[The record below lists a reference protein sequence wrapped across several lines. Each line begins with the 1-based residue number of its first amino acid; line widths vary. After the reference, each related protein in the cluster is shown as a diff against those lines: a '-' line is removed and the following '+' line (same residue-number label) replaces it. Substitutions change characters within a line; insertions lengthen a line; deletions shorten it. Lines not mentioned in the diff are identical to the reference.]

1 VIRPNR
7 VGLSHEIGR
16 VRHVTEEQVM
26 ASPAFDVD
34 QALKDLA
41 SQSIKQG
48 RDVRTAV
55 RNLTLKALQQREL
68 TLDQI
73 GKVLR
78 SVTEGVTLG
87 VTRREIKVEKALSD
101 TLAGMDDALL
111 KAVEAS
117 NVALHR
123 LTGEGYDFEDSN
135 LKRAL
140 EELEKLEDQFLE
152 SVARATD
159 NASEKIKAPWE
170 RVLEKTRR
178 SGTATGTQVASTLR
192 DYAKR
197 AQAAMRAQREV
208 GFRTAHLLT
217 QNFATLASGVL
228 IGMSEGLGGKPAQP
242 KRLAKSATGRKTAKV
257 AKRAAAKSAKRVPA
271 KPAKRPVAKTAKR
284 PTVKTAKRAKTTTRR
299 KSR

>member
-1 VIRPNR
+1 
-7 VGLSHEIGR
+7 
-16 VRHVTEEQVM
+16 M

-34 QALKDLA
+34 QVLKSLA

-48 RDVRTAV
+48 SDVRAAV

-87 VTRREIKVEKALSD
+87 VSNRELKVEKTLSD
-101 TLAGMDDALL
+101 TVAGMDDALL

-117 NVALHR
+117 NIALHR

-140 EELEKLEDQFLE
+140 DELEKFEDQFLQSIE
-152 SVARATD
+152 QAT
-159 NASEKIKAPWE
+159 ASAGEKIKAPWD
-170 RVLEKTRR
+170 RVLAQTKR
-178 SGTATGTQVASTLR
+178 SGTATGTQVASTMR
-192 DYAKR
+192 EYAKR
-197 AQAAMRAQREV
+197 AQAAMRAQRET
-208 GFRTAHLLT
+208 GFKTAHLLT
-217 QNFATLASGVL
+217 QNFAILASGIL
-228 IGMSEGLGGKPAQP
+228 IGMSEGLGGKPAP
-242 KRLAKSATGRKTAKV
+242 AKAKRATKPVKAGTATKV
-257 AKRAAAKSAKRVPA
+257 AKRATAKAAKRVPA
-271 KPAKRPVAKTAKR
+271 KTAKRRTAKAAKRPAA
-284 PTVKTAKRAKTTTRR
+284 KTAKRAKATTTR

>member
-1 VIRPNR
+1 
-7 VGLSHEIGR
+7 
-16 VRHVTEEQVM
+16 M

-34 QALKDLA
+34 QVLKSLA

-48 RDVRTAV
+48 SDVRAAV

-87 VTRREIKVEKALSD
+87 VAKRENKVEQALSD
-101 TLAGMDDALL
+101 TVAGMDDALL

-140 EELEKLEDQFLE
+140 DELEKLEDQFLLSIAQATE
-152 SVARATD
+152 S
-159 NASEKIKAPWE
+159 ASETIKAPWD
-170 RVLEKTRR
+170 RVLAKTRL
-178 SGTATGTQVASTLR
+178 SHTATGLQVASTMR
-192 DYAKR
+192 EYAKR
-197 AQAAMRAQREV
+197 AQAAIRTQRET
-208 GFRTAHLLT
+208 GFKTAHLFT
-217 QNFATLASGVL
+217 QNFAILASGIL
-228 IGMSEGLGGKPAQP
+228 IGMSEGLGGKPAP
-242 KRLAKSATGRKTAKV
+242 AKRAKKAVTARKTANI
-257 AKRAAAKSAKRVPA
+257 AKRATAKSAKRVPA
-271 KPAKRPVAKTAKR
+271 KTTKRPAARIAKRPAAKIAER
-284 PTVKTAKRAKTTTRR
+284 PKAAKRAKTTAKR